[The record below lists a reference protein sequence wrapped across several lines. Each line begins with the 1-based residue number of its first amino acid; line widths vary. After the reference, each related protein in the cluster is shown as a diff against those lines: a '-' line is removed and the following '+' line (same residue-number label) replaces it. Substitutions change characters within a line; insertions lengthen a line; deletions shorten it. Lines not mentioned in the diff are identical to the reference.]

1 MDLNILCLCL
11 FSLFLLR
18 FLLDIFRSGKS
29 LLIIFITFSLVV
41 AVQMA
46 VAVVSNTLDSKIQ
59 SLFLGED
66 KPSQGHRNATKYVI
80 KYRTNCYP
88 AAAGSVCFR
97 PMSNPKI
104 SALD

>member
-1 MDLNILCLCL
+1 
-11 FSLFLLR
+11 
-18 FLLDIFRSGKS
+18 
-29 LLIIFITFSLVV
+29 
-41 AVQMA
+41 MA

-104 SALD
+104 SALDLGLATWVACPCQSIKSARRKGTSRGSV